1 MPFQIFILFFF
12 NLLSDVV
19 IPSIPSPRLLTS
31 PRYQRY
37 LADAC
42 PTSQMSGHIVSSHLV
57 PFILTCSKRMV
68 KYIAAEMLSLLYPL
82 SPVTIQKAL
91 FFFYQSVC
99 LMPKMKD
106 LNLLHLFTD
115 LSHCL
120 QHQLITSHIF
130 FHWFILKLM
139 FIFKIKHSYVQKN
152 MMNHIKLL

>member
-1 MPFQIFILFFF
+1 MHAISDFYFIFF
-12 NLLSDVV
+12 NLLSDVA

-42 PTSQMSGHIVSSHLV
+42 PTSQMSGHILSSHLV
-57 PFILTCSKRMV
+57 QFILTCSKRMV
-68 KYIAAEMLSLLYPL
+68 KYIAADMLSLLYPL
-82 SPVTIQKAL
+82 SPVTIQKAFL
-91 FFFYQSVC
+91 DFYQSVC

-130 FHWFILKLM
+130 FTGL
-139 FIFKIKHSYVQKN
+139 Y
-152 MMNHIKLL
+152 